1 MKGVP
6 RARVISA
13 DSRPQGPNTVC
24 LGHDAPG
31 TSPEQQYAL
40 AELPGTAGSLAGGDT
55 APAGLLQRLAEAV
68 MKTAGAGETEH
79 VAAALG
85 LAPGH
90 DLLPVDVAVA
100 RRTIRGRGMAG
111 GIWGI
116 VR

>member
-6 RARVISA
+6 RVRVISA

-68 MKTAGAGETEH
+68 MKTAGAGETDTWRPPSASH
-79 VAAALG
+79 QAMISSLWMSLSPAGRSGAG
-85 LAPGH
+85 AWPGES
-90 DLLPVDVAVA
+90 
-100 RRTIRGRGMAG
+100 GE
-111 GIWGI
+111 
-116 VR
+116 